1 MKRPLFLLISLILLA
16 GAYFAYKSY
25 NKPHTN
31 VSDSS
36 AIESLTAAQLFEK
49 FSSSESEA
57 MAEFSDQVI
66 EVKGTVYLK
75 DFGNESEPQIVLEA
89 NGDNGY
95 IRCGFKQDELSK
107 IQSIAEADNIVVKG
121 ICKGINGSEELDLLS
136 DIDVVLSNCIIIE

>member
-1 MKRPLFLLISLILLA
+1 MKRPIFLLISLVALA

-31 VSDSS
+31 VSSS
-36 AIESLTAAQLFEK
+36 EAIESMTAAQLFDK
-49 FSSSESEA
+49 FSSDEA
-57 MAEFSDQVI
+57 ETMKNYSDKVI
-66 EVKGTVYLK
+66 EVIGTIFLK
-75 DFGNESEPQIVLEA
+75 DLSNKLEPQLVLEA

-95 IRCGFKQDELSK
+95 IRCGFKQEELVK
-107 IQSIAEADNIVVKG
+107 IESLEESSTIKVKG